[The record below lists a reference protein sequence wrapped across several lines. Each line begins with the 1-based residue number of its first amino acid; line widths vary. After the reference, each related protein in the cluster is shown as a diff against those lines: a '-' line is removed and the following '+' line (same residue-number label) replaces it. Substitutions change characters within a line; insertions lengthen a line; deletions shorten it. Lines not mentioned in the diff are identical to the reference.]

1 MAAKGILF
9 DAEAR
14 KAIESGMR
22 KVFDSIRITLGP
34 KGRNV
39 VIEKKFGSPLITND
53 GVTVAKEIELAD
65 PFENLGAQLIKEVAS
80 KTNDVAGDGTTTAT
94 ILAYHMVKEGIKAVT
109 SGANPMFLKR
119 GIDKAIEV
127 AVNHL
132 KKMAKEIDINSDDV
146 KRVAAIAANND
157 EKIGEIIA
165 NTIKKVGK
173 NGVITIEEAKSAET
187 KSEVVEGMQFDRGY
201 ISPYF
206 ITDPEKMEA
215 VLEEPYI
222 LITEKK
228 ISAVHDIL
236 PILETIVKLGKPLL
250 IIAEDVEGE
259 ALATLVVNKLRGV
272 LQVCAVKA
280 PGFGERRKE
289 MLKDIAI
296 LTGGIVISDEVGI
309 KLENVKPEHLGR
321 AEKVR
326 VDKEHT
332 TIIGGKGNPEEIKAR
347 IEQIKQ
353 LLEKTDSEYEKEK
366 LQERLA
372 KLSGGVGVIK
382 VGAYTETELKEKKM
396 RMEDALNAT
405 KAALE
410 EGILPGGGTAYIR
423 VIPELE
429 KLYKELEGDEAV
441 GVKIVMTA
449 LDKPLRQI
457 AENAGYDSGLIVEK
471 VKTASKDTHGFNAV
485 TGEIVDMFDAG
496 IIDPLKVTRSAL
508 QHAASVASM
517 VITTETLIAE
527 LPEKEKEK
535 TPAGVGSEF

>member
-119 GIDKAIEV
+119 GIDKAIEA

-132 KKMAKEIDINSDDV
+132 KNMAKEIDINSDDV

-471 VKTASKDTHGFNAV
+471 VKTASKETHGFNAV
-485 TGEIVDMFDAG
+485 TGEIVDMFEAG

-535 TPAGVGSEF
+535 SPAGVGSEF